1 MERLPDGHIVP
12 SAYPKFDL
20 LPIAGLWRPGGSKK
34 RLEDRNPYS
43 GALLVEM
50 QQCNRADVEEACD
63 KAASVQPAWA
73 GRLPAE
79 RAALML
85 RAAQVMEVRHEEVV
99 TWLIQ
104 ESGSARVKA
113 ELEWQWARTI
123 FLEAAALA
131 HRIEGRILPVDVP
144 GKESHVSRK
153 AVGVVGVIGPW
164 NWPLHLCLRSIAPAL
179 VVGNAVV
186 IKPAS
191 DTPVTAGLLPA
202 RILEEAGLP
211 AGTLSV
217 VVGSG
222 SEVGEPL
229 VMHPRASRDFVHRLH
244 RRRTPHRRDGRPF
257 PDPQAPGARARRQ
270 HAVRRAGRCRRRS

>member
-1 MERLPDGHIVP
+1 MNL
-12 SAYPKFDL
+12 K
-20 LPIAGLWRPGGSKK
+20 
-34 RLEDRNPYS
+34 
-43 GALLVEM
+43 ALLKLMVEK
-50 QQCNRADVEEACD
+50 
-63 KAASVQPAWA
+63 KASDLFLTSKAP
-73 GRLPAE
+73 
-79 RAALML
+79 
-85 RAAQVMEVRHEEVV
+85 
-99 TWLIQ
+99 
-104 ESGSARVKA
+104 VK
-113 ELEWQWARTI
+113 I
-123 FLEAAALA
+123 K
-131 HRIEGRILPVDVP
+131 IEGRILPVDVP